1 MLYGA
6 RTGRLRILQ
15 ERLKEG
21 IKSLRN
27 QGKDSIENNIS
38 TRNQGEIPN
47 VNNNLSKNQEDNGR

>member
-27 QGKDSIENNIS
+27 QGKDSSENNIS
-38 TRNQGEIPN
+38 TRNQGKIPN

>member
-6 RTGRLRILQ
+6 RTGRLRI
-15 ERLKEG
+15 LKEG

-27 QGKDSIENNIS
+27 QGKDSSENNIS
-38 TRNQGEIPN
+38 TRNQGKIPN

>member
-1 MLYGA
+1 MLCGA
-6 RTGRLRILQ
+6 RTGRLKILQ
-15 ERLKEG
+15 EKLKEG

-47 VNNNLSKNQEDNGR
+47 VNNNLSKKQEDNGR